1 MEKKVKKDINEILNK
16 RIKRERKIERIIGIV
31 GLIGG
36 MILGIRILMWMV
48 TLIN

>member
-1 MEKKVKKDINEILNK
+1 MKKNINELLDK
-16 RIKRERKIERIIGIV
+16 RLQRERKIERIVGLI

>member
-1 MEKKVKKDINEILNK
+1 MKENK
-16 RIKRERKIERIIGIV
+16 NIERIIGIV

-36 MILGIRILMWMV
+36 MVLGIRILMWMV

>member
-1 MEKKVKKDINEILNK
+1 MKKNINELLDK
-16 RIKRERKIERIIGIV
+16 RLKRERKIERIIGIV

>member
-1 MEKKVKKDINEILNK
+1 MKKDINELLDK
-16 RIKRERKIERIIGIV
+16 RLKRERKIERIIGIV

>member
-1 MEKKVKKDINEILNK
+1 MKKNINQLLDK
-16 RIKRERKIERIIGIV
+16 RLKRERKIERIIGIV
-31 GLIGG
+31 GMIGG

>member
-1 MEKKVKKDINEILNK
+1 MKKNINELLDK
-16 RIKRERKIERIIGIV
+16 RLKRERKIERIIGIV
-31 GLIGG
+31 GMIGG